1 MIHITRKLILEIIGL
16 ILAVVV
22 LFVFAIGFR
31 LSLGP
36 MKLDSVSFVLV
47 AGIERVFGADEVVLD
62 EPLLAFDAKRG
73 GLVLSGTQ
81 LSIEKN
87 NETHLIIENFSVSA
101 SPEAVLD
108 KFIFAPHTVEAE
120 NVTAIFLAEN
130 IQRTN
135 EPAIE
140 TEDKVETANEFDP
153 AAAFSALQNRLAQ
166 THFMGGAGRGRG
178 YLDYLQTVKL
188 PNVTLAFRD
197 YNDNNKDDKI
207 WHSTGSYILFDRLHD
222 KINASLHFE
231 LYSGRE
237 RSVLEFT
244 LDQPFAESGEALLR
258 VNNIRLSS
266 LAVFSPNLPFLAQAD
281 VPVNGAIAF
290 FTNAEGAFI
299 AGATDFQLSKG
310 TIQIGDEVLA
320 VRTAK
325 MQAKVDFVSNNAAI
339 ETIDFHIGPHKGKL
353 QGSVDFDLNNQS
365 QLILIDGRLSAEEM
379 NLALS
384 KTGDVFNPDNLEV
397 SFEIDL
403 IEERL
408 DLTRVEFESNGGLF
422 SFGSE
427 ITYNDPTLPIILSGE
442 VKNLPADGLKKLWP
456 STIARGVHDWFDK
469 NIHGGLMSVGT
480 LDMQTSLVALRDLKK
495 GIALPTHAINFA
507 IEAENAEIQYYKD
520 LPPAR
525 NVNVQLALAGHRFDA
540 YIKQGEVIAPD
551 NSIISIKGGKFS
563 APDFHIRG
571 NDGQIEVELEGRI
584 AAFLQMLDLPAV
596 NLLQRFKLDSDIID
610 GYAKGNLQISV
621 PLTRRLP
628 KEVFYDRIKVDVDV
642 QFTDFALRD
651 QFKNYKIDGKQIN
664 FKLNREQFHADGE
677 IRLNNVP
684 FKIDW
689 LEYFSQ
695 TQSPRTIISL
705 DAVLDEKQFAALSLN
720 WPSRH
725 IRGPVPT
732 RVELRGKLEA
742 FDLLSLRADLT
753 QAQVNMSP
761 IAYDKP
767 AGEAANIEL
776 DLRFIN
782 NNQLVALDM
791 AVENENV
798 NIKAALEFDNQLLT
812 ALHIAPLQIPNVYDA
827 EIHLTQENNARQ
839 LRITGTQFDISRMLK
854 SQEFGAVE
862 VETEAETPPP
872 PEPDEEK
879 QDKQD
884 SPFRLNNMLGET
896 IDIDIAIDRAPANNG
911 IILHGLKGKLTRRDG
926 RFERIFVNAEFAD
939 ESPFDFQLI
948 RDDKNTR
955 YLSLNVPIAEHFF
968 KGIDRIAGLK
978 GGRLLLLGEIEDG
991 EQITGNG
998 RLYIA
1003 DFSVRDVPT
1012 LAKILSLGSL
1022 TGIADTL
1029 AGEGIAFRQAEIR
1042 YRFNEQLFEIE
1053 DMRINGPAVGLT
1065 LEGII
1070 DRRADNVYMDGT
1082 LVPAYGINSFLG
1094 KIPLIGSLFSGGK
1107 GGGLLGLS
1115 YNVEGA
1121 LNDPEITVNPLSL
1134 FAPGFLRNIF
1144 KLRLFGPKMPK
1155 NVRSFGD
1162 NRVQ

>member
-1 MIHITRKLILEIIGL
+1 RVCVAD
-16 ILAVVV
+16 AV
-22 LFVFAIGFR
+22 A
-31 LSLGP
+31 
-36 MKLDSVSFVLV
+36 
-47 AGIERVFGADEVVLD
+47 LD

-73 GLVLSGTQ
+73 GLVLSGTK

-87 NETHLIIENFSVSA
+87 NETHLLIENFSISA

-108 KFIFAPHTVEAE
+108 KFIFAPHTLEAE

-130 IQRTN
+130 IQRTGQI
-135 EPAIE
+135 AIQ

-166 THFMGGAGRGRG
+166 THFIGRGRD
-178 YLDYLQTVKL
+178 YLDYLQTIKL

-197 YNDNNKDDKI
+197 YNDKDDKI
-207 WHSTGSYILFDRLHD
+207 WHSAGSYILFDRLND
-222 KINASLHFE
+222 KINANLHFE
-231 LYSGRE
+231 LHSGRE

-244 LDQPFAESGEALLR
+244 LSQPFAESGEALLR
-258 VNNIRLSS
+258 VNNIRLST
-266 LAVFSPNLPFLAQAD
+266 LGLFLPNLPFLAQAD

-325 MQAKVDFVSNNAAI
+325 MQAKVDFVSNNAAV

-353 QGSVDFDLNNQS
+353 QGSVDFDLNAQN
-365 QLILIDGRLSAEEM
+365 QLILMDGRLSAEEM

-384 KTGDVFNPDNLEV
+384 KTGDVFNPDNLELG
-397 SFEIDL
+397 FEIDL

-408 DLTRVEFESNGGLF
+408 DLTRVEFTSGGGLF

-456 STIARGVHDWFDK
+456 STIARGVHDWFNK

-480 LDMQTSLVALRDLKK
+480 LNMQTSIAALRDLKK
-495 GIALPTHAINFA
+495 GIALPSQALDFV
-507 IEAENAEIQYYKD
+507 IEAENAEIHYYKD

-525 NVNVQLALAGHRFDA
+525 NVTVQLVLAGNRFDA
-540 YIKQGEVIAPD
+540 YIKRGEVIAPD
-551 NSIISIKGGKFS
+551 NSIISIKDGKFS

-571 NDGQIEVELEGRI
+571 NDGQIEIALEGRI
-584 AAFLQMLDLPAV
+584 SAFLQMLDLPDL

-610 GYAKGNLQISV
+610 GYANGNLQISV

-628 KEVFYDRIKVDVDV
+628 KQVFYNRIRVDVDA
-642 QFTDFALRD
+642 QFIDFALRD
-651 QFKNYKIDGKQIN
+651 KFKNYKIDGKQID
-664 FKLNREQFHADGE
+664 FKLNREQFHAEGE

-689 LEYFSQ
+689 LEYFSP

-705 DAVLDEKQFAALSLN
+705 DAVLDEKQFANLSLN

-767 AGEAANIEL
+767 VGEAASVEL

-782 NNQLVALDM
+782 KNQLVAFDM
-791 AVENENV
+791 AIENENV

-812 ALHIAPLQIPNVYDA
+812 ALHIAPLQIPNAYDA
-827 EIHLTQENNARQ
+827 EIHLTQNNGARQ
-839 LRITGTQFDISRMLK
+839 LRIIGKQFDISRMLK

-862 VETEAETPPP
+862 VEKSEKGEKGVKKPPPAET
-872 PEPDEEK
+872 DKEK
-879 QDKQD
+879 RDNAF
-884 SPFRLNNMLGET
+884 SLTNMLGEN
-896 IDIDIAIDRAPANNG
+896 IDIKIAIDRAAANNG
-911 IILHGLKGKLTRRDG
+911 IILNGLKGELIRRDAH
-926 RFERIFVNAEFAD
+926 FERVFVNAEFAD
-939 ESPFDFQLI
+939 ESPFDFQLV
-948 RDDKNTR
+948 RENAKTR

-968 KGIDRIAGLK
+968 KGIDRIAGMK

-991 EQITGNG
+991 AQVTGNG
-998 RLYIA
+998 RLYVA
-1003 DFSVRDVPT
+1003 DFNVRDVPT

-1029 AGEGIAFRQAEIR
+1029 TGEGIAFRQAEIR

-1070 DRRADNVYMDGT
+1070 DRRADHIYMDGT

-1094 KIPLIGSLFSGGK
+1094 KIPLIGSLFSGGR

-1121 LNDPEITVNPLSL
+1121 LDDPEVKVNPLSL
-1134 FAPGFLRNIF
+1134 FTPGFLRNIF

-1162 NRVQ
+1162 SRVQ